1 MRIFPIELQLK
12 RPFRVAYGSAES
24 KTNYFISIENRSL
37 GEASGSVH
45 YGPKEDEIKKDLEIG
60 RDFLESKNELSI
72 NDLYDVNS
80 LDINRVSK
88 ASLLGAVLH
97 YLSYKNN
104 VFPWQLLELEEPSVI
119 RTSFTVSIDNPDQMY
134 DEISQSPYPVI
145 KIKMG
150 FDGDEILFDKLGEI
164 SGKSF
169 RIDANG
175 GWSPDKAEKMIF
187 YAARHDIKIIEQ
199 PTGADFVR
207 DWKYIKGRS
216 EVHLLLDEGL
226 NTIND
231 YFRYCDDIDG
241 INIKMAKA
249 GGIIEAIKLA
259 RQAGKDR
266 KKVMLG
272 CMLESSVS
280 IASSVYISS
289 LADLFDLDGPLLLKD
304 DIAKGIKYSLDEI
317 SVDDDII
324 GGPKMKKALPDDKND
339 T

>member
-1 MRIFPIELQLK
+1 MRLK

-24 KTNYFISIENRSL
+24 KTNYFISIENRCL

-45 YGPKEDEIKKDLEIG
+45 YGPKEDEVKKDLEKG
-60 RDFLESKNELSI
+60 RGFLESKSEMSLD
-72 NDLYDVNS
+72 DLHDVNS

-88 ASLLGAVLH
+88 AGLLGAVLH
-97 YLSYKNN
+97 YLSHRNN
-104 VFPWQLLELEEPSVI
+104 IFPWQLLELEEPSEI
-119 RTSFTVSIDNPDQMY
+119 RTSFTVSIDNPDQMC

-150 FDGDEILFDKLGEI
+150 FDGDEILFDKLQKI

-187 YAARHDIKIIEQ
+187 YAARQDIKIIEQ

-207 DWKYIKGRS
+207 DWKFIKGHS
-216 EVHLLLDEGL
+216 DVHLLLDEGL
-226 NTIND
+226 NTVDD

-259 RQAGKDR
+259 RQAKKDR

-304 DIAKGIKYSLDEI
+304 DIAEGIKYDLDEI
-317 SVDDDII
+317 YVDEDIV
-324 GGPKMKKALPDDKND
+324 GGPKMKKVLPDDKND